1 MSSALTKA
9 LAVIERLFDAPEG
22 MTVSALAEA
31 LDQPVSGIHRTLTEL
46 VRGGYV
52 RQDGSGGAY
61 GLTLRLP
68 AMGISYLARAGVT
81 DVAQPILD
89 RLAAQTG
96 ELVRLSIVDDDRLVW
111 VAVAQGAT
119 GGLRYDPGAEQGVVV
134 HLASAAGGLAWLST
148 MDESDALMRVARQGL
163 SRGAEAGPTAP
174 QDLDAVR
181 AAIAAARARG
191 YAVSVDTYIPGM
203 AAMAVPL
210 RARGG
215 SAIGCLSIAGP
226 AVRLTEP
233 RMAEMAPALSAAAA
247 EIEIAAAGSRFF
259 RAGAASGAAGAA
271 G

>member
-9 LAVIERLFDAPEG
+9 LAVIERLFDAPDG

-31 LDQPVSGIHRTLTEL
+31 LDQPVSGIHRTLGEL
-46 VRGGYV
+46 VRAGYV

-61 GLTLRLP
+61 ALTLRLP

-89 RLAAQTG
+89 RLAAETE
-96 ELVRLSIVDDDRLVW
+96 ELVRLSIVDEDRLVW

-119 GGLRYDPGAEQGVVV
+119 KGLRYDPGAEQGVVV
-134 HLASAAGGLAWLST
+134 HLASSAGGIAWLST
-148 MDESDALMRVARQGL
+148 MDDSEALMRVARQGL
-163 SRGAEAGPTAP
+163 SRGPEAGPAAP
-174 QDLDAVR
+174 HDIDAVR
-181 AAIAAARARG
+181 AAIADARARG

-210 RARGG
+210 RARDG

-226 AVRLTEP
+226 AVRVTEA
-233 RMAEMAPALSAAAA
+233 RMAEMAPALAQAAA
-247 EIEIAAAGSRFF
+247 EIEMAAAGSRFF
-259 RAGAASGAAGAA
+259 RGGSGAGA
-271 G
+271 